1 MRIYIARSITTLTD
15 SGMIQLALLA
25 ILLFWFIVSLVWSW
39 DKKTTEEY
47 RKPKRE
53 IFSFKDGVLSYEE
66 EDF

>member
-1 MRIYIARSITTLTD
+1 
-15 SGMIQLALLA
+15 MIQLALLA